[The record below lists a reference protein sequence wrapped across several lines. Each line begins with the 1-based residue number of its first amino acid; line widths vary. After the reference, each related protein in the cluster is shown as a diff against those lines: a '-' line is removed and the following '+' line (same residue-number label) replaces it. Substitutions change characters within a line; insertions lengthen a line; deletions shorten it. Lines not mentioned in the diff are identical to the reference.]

1 LSVDYKDVEEHF
13 WKLYE
18 RRHELL
24 MVVVTSVIVACLVN
38 ILSPFI
44 ISAIENAITILCEL
58 KILVWAT
65 IILLLLLC
73 MIAIGYFYYGNPVT
87 FSFVSFLLIDNENGL
102 VYPIR
107 PRIEFTLPASNALRE
122 YLKENEALLFSA
134 GIPHR
139 KDELLLRD
147 LLEVLLVDWL
157 ISATLFKAEL
167 ITSYTQPQVRF
178 PTIGKQ
184 METLRAESILAKFGE
199 NRFVKYLDKVIML
212 RELKIPKAL
221 HIKAIRYENERVNF
235 GSNAEDQDG
244 SWVSFGSELQIE
256 GPKLTPLR
264 KFRILTC
271 VSKIASGAPLFLLT
285 LGFRPTV
292 IGPDRIECINQKGEV
307 VTIQGEELKD
317 LKPWIEVDYNI
328 IISVEFRPWLYL
340 HPRFGEIINWARRLT
355 IRAKNY
361 FAPAS
366 LFPAGV
372 NVKVSGV

>member
-1 LSVDYKDVEEHF
+1 MSVDYKDVEEHF

-44 ISAIENAITILCEL
+44 VSAIENAVTILGGL
-58 KILVWAT
+58 KILAWST

-73 MIAIGYFYYGNPVT
+73 MIAIGYFYYGKPVT
-87 FSFVSFLLIDNENGL
+87 FSFVSFLLINNENGL

-107 PRIEFTLPASNALRE
+107 PPIEFTLPASNALRE
-122 YLKENEALLFSA
+122 YLKENEVPLFSA
-134 GIPHR
+134 GIPHL
-139 KDELLLRD
+139 KDELLRD

-157 ISATLFKAEL
+157 ISATHFKAEL
-167 ITSYTQPQVRF
+167 ITSYTWPQVRF
-178 PTIGKQ
+178 PKIGKK
-184 METLRAESILAKFGE
+184 METLRAQSILAKFGE
-199 NRFVKYLDKVIML
+199 NRFAKYLDKVIMPQ
-212 RELKIPKAL
+212 ELKIPKAL

-244 SWVSFGSELQIE
+244 SWIPFGSELQIE
-256 GPKLTPLR
+256 GSKLTPLR

-271 VSKIASGAPLFLLT
+271 VSKIAPGDRLFLLA

-292 IGPDRIECINQKGEV
+292 IGPDRIECVNQKGEV

-317 LKPWIEVDYNI
+317 LKPWVEVDYNI
-328 IISVEFRPWLYL
+328 VISVEFRPWLYL

-355 IRAKNY
+355 IRAKDY

-372 NVKVSGV
+372 SAKVSGV